1 MNFRYIKKLIENLK
15 RKYNTNC
22 PYELASYLGIKIIIE
37 PLGKS
42 WGMYMYLNKTRTIFI
57 NSILNDYEKRFV
69 LAHEIGHAILHTKT
83 SCFFS
88 GTYSYNKIKKE
99 YEANIFAAE
108 FLIELE
114 YTDTLYLEGYS
125 MGQLASFYKV
135 PLELIEF
142 KFKERRNCQ

>member
-99 YEANIFAAE
+99 
-108 FLIELE
+108 
-114 YTDTLYLEGYS
+114 
-125 MGQLASFYKV
+125 
-135 PLELIEF
+135 
-142 KFKERRNCQ
+142 